1 MAVGASTLFSI
12 DHYDFE
18 YHRLLRR
25 RKGFIVIDMEK
36 TETPV
41 RRRRAG
47 RPLSFDRD
55 AALRQAMLVFWR
67 HGYEATSLND
77 LTAAMG
83 VTPPSIYAAFRSKKS
98 LFLEAVRLYVGEP
111 AHSARIIADA
121 PTARDA
127 VRGLLE
133 ASVVGFTG
141 EDTPPGCLLASA
153 AISCSAEAA
162 DVQAELAAI
171 RIGIETQLRERLA
184 LGVSDGELDAAT
196 DVEAIAAHVMAV
208 IQGLSTLARDGAKRA
223 KLDGVVRVEMR
234 GLE

>member
-1 MAVGASTLFSI
+1 MN
-12 DHYDFE
+12 
-18 YHRLLRR
+18 
-25 RKGFIVIDMEK
+25 MEK
-36 TETPV
+36 TEIPKGP
-41 RRRRAG
+41 RRAG

-55 AALRQAMLVFWR
+55 AALRQAMLAFWR

-83 VTPPSIYAAFRSKKS
+83 VTPPSIYAAFKSKKS
-98 LFLEAVRLYVGEP
+98 LFQEAVRLYVGEP
-111 AHSARIIADA
+111 AYSARIIADA

-162 DVQAELAAI
+162 DVQAELAGI
-171 RIGIETQLRERLA
+171 RIGIETQLRARLA
-184 LGVSDGELDAAT
+184 LGVRGGELDATT

-223 KLDGVVRVEMR
+223 KLDGVVRTVMR
-234 GLE
+234 GLQ

>member
-1 MAVGASTLFSI
+1 
-12 DHYDFE
+12 
-18 YHRLLRR
+18 
-25 RKGFIVIDMEK
+25 
-36 TETPV
+36 
-41 RRRRAG
+41 
-47 RPLSFDRD
+47 
-55 AALRQAMLVFWR
+55 MLAFWR

-83 VTPPSIYAAFRSKKS
+83 VTPPSIYAAFQSKKL

-111 AHSARIIADA
+111 SVSGRIIAESL
-121 PTARDA
+121 TGRDA

-153 AISCSAEAA
+153 AISCSTEAA
-162 DVQAELAAI
+162 DVQSELASI

-196 DVEAIAAHVMAV
+196 DVEAVAAHVMAV
-208 IQGLSTLARDGAKRA
+208 IQGLSTLARDGASRS
-223 KLDGVVRVEMR
+223 KLDGVVREVMR
-234 GLE
+234 GIA